1 MSNSSLA
8 TVQIPAYSGNY
19 TKGRES
25 TIQEIT
31 IHHMA
36 GRLTAQRCGELFQ
49 AVGRQGSS
57 HYGIGY
63 DGVIGQYV
71 DEANTAW
78 TNSNRAANHRAVTI
92 ETANDSTGG
101 NWPVNDVTL
110 RSLINLVAD
119 IAIRNNLVPL
129 VKGKNLTW
137 HQMYSATACP
147 GPDLLS
153 KMDYIVE
160 EANKIING
168 GADVTR
174 TPVTITYQVYDG
186 AWLGNITGYNV
197 NDSKYGYAGGTSKSI
212 SGVYANAS
220 VGNVYYRVH
229 QKGGEWLPE
238 VKNRE
243 DYAGNLGYPIDG
255 FMIRSDATQLHY
267 RAHDKT
273 HGWLSEISGY
283 DMYDANTGYAGWTG
297 YEIDAIMIRADDIV
311 TIVEKPKV
319 EEPAVEP
326 KKQLYR
332 IRLTW
337 ADAKSQVGAYSNLE
351 NAKKVC
357 PEGYGIYDEEGNEV
371 YRRAAVDPAPET
383 PKQEEP
389 SEIPTPNPAPEVS
402 GDTPETKVYDLNY
415 PSKVIIVNEKPI
427 EYDENAMS
435 KVIKGI
441 TNNNS
446 NFDIEI
452 AKAFFKL
459 AIKYRIDP
467 VMVLAQSILE
477 TGWFKY
483 NGSAVKP
490 EQHNYCG
497 LGVTSN
503 GLTGGSFDTIEEGIT
518 AQLQHL
524 FAYGSKDALPEGEE
538 ILDPRF
544 KYVTRGIAPTWQQ
557 LAGRWAVPGY
567 HSGTYDSPLAAM
579 NAGNTY
585 GQRIEKIAKELLETE
600 INDEDVKK
608 YFPKEESSF
617 DHSEFFNPTRDYNG
631 DGVIDKKD
639 GEYLLY
645 HINFPED
652 YPLMDKKEPAVDAP
666 PVEKPD
672 QTEPEPTPVE
682 PTTPTTAT
690 SFWKEILEILLDFI
704 KSLFTK

>member
-8 TVQIPAYSGNY
+8 TVQVPAYSGNY

-119 IAIRNNLVPL
+119 IAKRNGLVPL

-147 GPDLLS
+147 GPDLIS
-153 KMDYIVE
+153 KLDYIVE

-267 RAHDKT
+267 KAHDKT

-297 YEIDAIMIRADDIV
+297 YEIDAIMIRADDII
-311 TIVEKPKV
+311 TIVET
-319 EEPAVEP
+319 PAPEP

-332 IRLTW
+332 IRRSW
-337 ADAKSQVGAYSNLE
+337 ADADSQVGAYSVLE
-351 NAKKVC
+351 SAINVC
-357 PEGYGIYDEEGNEV
+357 PEGYGVYDVDGNEV
-371 YRRAAVDPAPET
+371 FRREVSGGIIET

-389 SEIPTPNPAPEVS
+389 VEIPTQDPVTEPEVVV
-402 GDTPETKVYDLNY
+402 PET
-415 PSKVIIVNEKPI
+415 
-427 EYDENAMS
+427 
-435 KVIKGI
+435 
-441 TNNNS
+441 
-446 NFDIEI
+446 
-452 AKAFFKL
+452 
-459 AIKYRIDP
+459 
-467 VMVLAQSILE
+467 
-477 TGWFKY
+477 
-483 NGSAVKP
+483 
-490 EQHNYCG
+490 
-497 LGVTSN
+497 
-503 GLTGGSFDTIEEGIT
+503 EG
-518 AQLQHL
+518 
-524 FAYGSKDALPEGEE
+524 
-538 ILDPRF
+538 
-544 KYVTRGIAPTWQQ
+544 
-557 LAGRWAVPGY
+557 
-567 HSGTYDSPLAAM
+567 
-579 NAGNTY
+579 
-585 GQRIEKIAKELLETE
+585 
-600 INDEDVKK
+600 
-608 YFPKEESSF
+608 
-617 DHSEFFNPTRDYNG
+617 
-631 DGVIDKKD
+631 
-639 GEYLLY
+639 
-645 HINFPED
+645 
-652 YPLMDKKEPAVDAP
+652 PAVDAP
-666 PVEKPD
+666 PVE
-672 QTEPEPTPVE
+672 EPTPVE
-682 PTTPTTAT
+682 PTTPPAAS